1 MPDTMNDLRGTIEV
15 MKKLRAKVDAA
26 FSANQLRC
34 WFARYLTVGLFK
46 YNKAYYQWEY
56 TAADGCEAV
65 LVELEPDDKIQKTAE
80 YYFMFNA
87 LKALEKEELDALQ
100 AGYYEIASYDNRKE
114 HVEKQQALKAKAV
127 ELGQEVQTRFNGKNP
142 DKLCVLGSTEYE
154 RAAMKRGYDVA
165 AIRAFYRELANEL
178 SDLTFD
184 MRQRG

>member
-1 MPDTMNDLRGTIEV
+1 
-15 MKKLRAKVDAA
+15 
-26 FSANQLRC
+26 
-34 WFARYLTVGLFK
+34 
-46 YNKAYYQWEY
+46 
-56 TAADGCEAV
+56 
-65 LVELEPDDKIQKTAE
+65 
-80 YYFMFNA
+80 MFNA

-100 AGYYEIASYDNRKE
+100 ANYYEIASYDDRGE
-114 HVEKQQALKAKAV
+114 QVEKQRALKAKAV
-127 ELGQEVQTRFNGKNP
+127 ELGQEVQARFNGKNP